1 MIDKIYK
8 TKIKGLRLFSIKN
21 FRDYRGSFI
30 EIFNKTE
37 MKKKLRINFLNKQT
51 SISTSKKNVFRGFHY
66 QFKKAIDQIVYV
78 VEGEII
84 DIVIDIRKNSKTFG
98 KYQIFKLSKNNRK
111 VLYMSK
117 GFAHG
122 FYATGKKNIMIYHQS
137 QRYLSQFDSGFH
149 WKYKNIQK
157 KLKIKKPIISKKD
170 NNLPEFNETKF

>member
-8 TKIKGLRLFSIKN
+8 TKIKGLKLFSIKN

-30 EIFNKTE
+30 EIFNKNE
-37 MKKKLRINFLNKQT
+37 IKKKLRITFLNKQT
-51 SISTSKKNVFRGFHY
+51 SISISKKNVFRGFHY